1 MAIAVVTGASSGM
14 GAEFCKALDRLGLD
28 RIVVVARRA
37 DRLEK
42 LSHEMKT
49 PLVPVVADLS
59 TSEGVD
65 SVVSAVTEGSPEIGY
80 LVNCAGFGR
89 FGDSWEIPREETRG
103 MIAVNVSALVDITD
117 ACIPF
122 MPRGSS
128 IIEVCSASAYIPL
141 ERLNVYA
148 STKAFVHSYCEG
160 LRSELKGRGI
170 GVLEVSPGWV
180 DTEFIRK
187 STELQ
192 AVSEGVFRHTV
203 TKEQVVSQAMEDLS
217 RERSVS
223 ICGGYNR
230 FQVFVCRH
238 MPRIASSVWR
248 KSLQ

>member
-14 GAEFCKALDRLGLD
+14 GAEFCRALDSKGLD
-28 RIVVVARRA
+28 RIVAVARRA
-37 DRLEK
+37 DRLEM
-42 LSHEMKT
+42 LSKELKT
-49 PLVPVVADLS
+49 PVEAVSADLS
-59 TSEGVD
+59 TVDGVD
-65 SVVSAVTEGSPEIGY
+65 MVVSRITEGSPEIGY

-89 FGDSWEIPREETRG
+89 FGDSWEIPRDETRG

-128 IIEVCSASAYIPL
+128 VIEVCSASAYIPL

-160 LRSELKGRGI
+160 LRRELEGRGVA
-170 GVLEVSPGWV
+170 VLEVSPGWV
-180 DTEFIRK
+180 ETDFIRI
-187 STELQ
+187 STELHG
-192 AVSEGVFRHTV
+192 VPEGVFKHTV
-203 TKEQVVSQAMEDLS
+203 TREQVVSQAMSDLS
-217 RERSVS
+217 KGRRVSV
-223 ICGGYNR
+223 CGPYNR

-238 MPRIASSVWR
+238 MPRIALSVWR